1 MKIFD
6 SKLELYLDFHIVTEI
21 GCCSKALALLLS
33 LYYVFEVRFWHH
45 NRCCRMLYAILLED
59 CHYLNKGLKNL
70 LNSWQ
75 YKIVNRPFLRQKAAV
90 ANLVES
96 LT

>member
-6 SKLELYLDFHIVTEI
+6 NKFELYLDFHLVTEI
-21 GCCSKALALLLS
+21 DCCSKALTLILS
-33 LYYVFEVRFWHH
+33 LYYVFEVRLGHH
-45 NRCCRMLYAILLED
+45 NRCSRMLYAVLLED
-59 CHYLNKGLKNL
+59 CHYLNKKVKNL

-75 YKIVNRPFLRQKAAV
+75 YKIINRPVLRQKAAV

>member
-6 SKLELYLDFHIVTEI
+6 NKFELYLDFRLVTEI
-21 GCCSKALALLLS
+21 DCCSKALALILS
-33 LYYVFEVRFWHH
+33 LYYVFEVQFGHH
-45 NRCCRMLYAILLED
+45 NRCSRMLYAVLLED
-59 CHYLNKGLKNL
+59 CHYLNKRVKNL

-75 YKIVNRPFLRQKAAV
+75 YKIINRPVLRQKAAV
-90 ANLVES
+90 VNLVES